1 MTQKYIVTKDVDM
14 IAPKWLSV
22 RINEGSIKIIR
33 KIIDEA
39 EVLEGVKI
47 GYDMEKVG
55 DTICFNG
62 KRIYIERRCSRI
74 SHRRGM
80 TGKVKE

>member
-1 MTQKYIVTKDVDM
+1 MGKRRIRKYKVTKNVDM

-33 KIIDEA
+33 KIIDGA

-47 GYDMEKVG
+47 RCDMAKVG

-62 KRIYIERRCSRI
+62 KRFSIERR
-74 SHRRGM
+74 
-80 TGKVKE
+80 